1 MPSSVVTRRSL
12 AAAALLVG
20 SVAGI
25 LIVGHSTSSAQTTT
39 TSTSSTTST
48 STTTTTPGTTT
59 TTVLPTTTTT
69 AKPKPKPKPPRE
81 PKLVIGD
88 QGPYVRVVQQRLA
101 ALGYW
106 LGPINGI
113 FADSTQQAVYA
124 LQKAADL
131 QRDGV
136 VGPATYAALA
146 RGVRPTIRPANGN
159 LIEINLGEDLL
170 MIVRHGGLFET
181 LNTSTGGGYTYYDG
195 GVESVAITPTGFF
208 HIYRQVNGLV
218 IDTLGEL
225 WRPKYFDS
233 GFAIHGDSY
242 VPSIP
247 VSHGCV
253 RVSNEAIDWIWANNL
268 IPLGTEVWI
277 FN

>member
-1 MPSSVVTRRSL
+1 VAVAVLLAGVV
-12 AAAALLVG
+12 
-20 SVAGI
+20 GI
-25 LIVGHSTSSAQTTT
+25 AVVGHSTSSAQTTT

-48 STTTTTPGTTT
+48 STTTTSLGTTT

-69 AKPKPKPKPPRE
+69 MKPKPKPKPPRE

-88 QGPYVRVVQQRLA
+88 QGPYVRVVQRRLA

-113 FADSTQQAVYA
+113 FADSTEQAVYA
-124 LQKAADL
+124 LQKAAHL
-131 QRDGV
+131 PRDGV

-146 RGVRPTIRPANGN
+146 RAVRPTIRPAAGN
-159 LIEINLGEDLL
+159 LIEIDLGDDLL

-195 GVESVAITPTGFF
+195 GTAAVAETPIGTF
-208 HIYRQVNGLV
+208 HVYRQVDGIV
-218 IDTLGEL
+218 VDTLGEL
-225 WRPKYFDS
+225 WRPKYFDA

-253 RVSNEAIDWIWANNL
+253 RVSNEAIDWIWANNIL
-268 IPLGTEVWI
+268 PLGTKVWI
-277 FN
+277 YN